1 MPRLIDR
8 LLAADKWRV
17 ISAGLPRECF
27 DDGGTAGQ
35 AHMVIRKDL
44 ASSVVFSI
52 DNIAEYYF
60 VNHVRAGGCDGP
72 QAFPNLAQPY
82 PRAFFEYRLQPHMYD
97 ALFDETDRGEERRLT
112 NVGALVITC
121 SPSLVS
127 QPDWEQRY
135 GPDGVQQSQCQW
147 LQFVSLFTSNAL
159 DRDVCWISYKAVLAL
174 AADGTL
180 LAQPHMSLWHLR
192 SDIPNVITDE
202 ICMAMARLGQL
213 VNPLFL
219 ATSLLHCKNTSTAD
233 HCPPPKLNKAYVRRH
248 GRPLVSYKTLTVTP
262 LMAKRKGAGVS
273 EGAGEPKALHLCR
286 GHFKDYRSSAGL
298 FGKHQG
304 LFWWDMHARGVP
316 EHGAVVKDY
325 AIKLPES
332 GGSLEHR

>member
-1 MPRLIDR
+1 MPQFIDR
-8 LLAADKWRV
+8 LLAADRWRV
-17 ISAGLPRECF
+17 ISAGIPRDCF
-27 DDGGTAGQ
+27 DDAKTAERAQ
-35 AHMVIRKDL
+35 MLLHKDL

-60 VNHVRAGGCDGP
+60 ANHLRPGGCDGP
-72 QAFPNLAQPY
+72 EAFPNLAQPY

-97 ALFDETDRGEERRLT
+97 ALFDEADRGWERQIT
-112 NVGALVITC
+112 HVGALVVTC

-127 QPDWEQRY
+127 GPDWEDRY
-135 GPDGVQQSQCQW
+135 GRDGVQRSQCQW
-147 LQFVSLFTSNAL
+147 LQFVSLFSSNAL
-159 DRDVCWISYKAVLAL
+159 NRDACRLSFKSILTL

-180 LAQPHMSLWHLR
+180 LTPPHVSLWHLTKDMP
-192 SDIPNVITDE
+192 SVIPEEAWIE
-202 ICMAMARLGQL
+202 IARLGQL

-233 HCPPPKLNKAYVRRH
+233 HCPPPKLNKAYRRRH

-262 LMAKRKGAGVS
+262 MKGRKKGADVAA
-273 EGAGEPKALHLCR
+273 GAADPKALHLCR
-286 GHFKDYRSSAGL
+286 GHFKDYRKSGGL
-298 FGKHQG
+298 FGKHKG
-304 LFWWDMHARGVP
+304 LFWWDMHARGALDQ
-316 EHGAVVKDY
+316 GAVVKDY